1 MKKKTISNQAD
12 AHELALNAVAASR
25 KKLQVSKATAKER
38 SVIRR
43 SYERGDTGHGKGRL
57 S

>member
-1 MKKKTISNQAD
+1 MKKKSISN
-12 AHELALNAVAASR
+12 HELALNAVAASR